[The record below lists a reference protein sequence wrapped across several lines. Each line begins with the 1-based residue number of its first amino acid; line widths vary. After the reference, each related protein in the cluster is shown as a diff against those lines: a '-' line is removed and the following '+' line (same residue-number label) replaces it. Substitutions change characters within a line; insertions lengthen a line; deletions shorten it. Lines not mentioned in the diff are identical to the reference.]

1 MGERDRVL
9 VNSTSDWIDGQEMR
23 WAKFT
28 VRHPR
33 LTKREY
39 WNEPLKV
46 MFRVLRNTYPKTTV
60 KKHRSRA
67 GIPNLQHITFLGGDC
82 DSGVALHA
90 QGLVEVFDGDID
102 LTRLNRRIGKAWK
115 SAAREQLKH
124 QPQRIGT
131 SFDDD
136 DESTFY
142 VEVFDGGVG
151 DYLGY
156 LARNEGPYLG
166 FGLEK
171 QVVDA
176 TMLRHRE

>member
-1 MGERDRVL
+1 MGNRDL
-9 VNSTSDWIDGQEMR
+9 VRSTVDWVDAVEMS

-33 LTKREY
+33 LTKREH

-46 MFRVLRNTYPKTTV
+46 MFRELGNRYPKTTV

-67 GIPNLQHITFLGGDC
+67 GIPNLQHITFLGGDRE
-82 DSGVALHA
+82 SGVALHA

-102 LTRLNRRIGKAWK
+102 LTRLNRLIGKTWK

-156 LARNEGPYLG
+156 LARNEGSYLG

>member
-1 MGERDRVL
+1 MGECDRDL
-9 VNSTSDWIDGQEMR
+9 VKGSVDWVDGVEMR

-46 MFRVLRNTYPKTTV
+46 MFLVLKNTYPKTTV
-60 KKHRSRA
+60 KTHRSEA
-67 GIPNLQHITFLGGDC
+67 KLPNLQHITFLGGDRE
-82 DSGVALHA
+82 SGVALHA

-102 LTRLNRRIGKAWK
+102 LTRLNRRIGSAWS
-115 SAAREQLKH
+115 SAAAEQMKH
-124 QPQRIGT
+124 QYQRIGAA
-131 SFDDD
+131 F
-136 DESTFY
+136 DESKVW

>member
-1 MGERDRVL
+1 VVDVSDRDL
-9 VNSTSDWIDGQEMR
+9 VNSASDWVDGVEMR

-102 LTRLNRRIGKAWK
+102 LTRLNRRIGSAWS
-115 SAAREQLKH
+115 SAAGEQMKH
-124 QPQRIGT
+124 QYQRIGAA
-131 SFDDD
+131 F
-136 DESTFY
+136 DESKVW

-176 TMLRHRE
+176 TVLRHRK

>member
-46 MFRVLRNTYPKTTV
+46 MFRELGNRYPKTTV

-67 GIPNLQHITFLGGDC
+67 GIPNLQHITFLGGDRE
-82 DSGVALHA
+82 SGVALHA

-102 LTRLNRRIGKAWK
+102 LTRLNRLIGKTWK

-156 LARNEGPYLG
+156 LVRNEGPYLG

-176 TMLRHRE
+176 TVLRHRK